1 VDPQHYNDLMRHL
14 AVLAEQD
21 PTLRRLQRVLE
32 QDRAIQQMD
41 LPALQDFIARLEAK
55 FGVDPGQE
63 V

>member
-1 VDPQHYNDLMRHL
+1 
-14 AVLAEQD
+14 
-21 PTLRRLQRVLE
+21 LQRVLE